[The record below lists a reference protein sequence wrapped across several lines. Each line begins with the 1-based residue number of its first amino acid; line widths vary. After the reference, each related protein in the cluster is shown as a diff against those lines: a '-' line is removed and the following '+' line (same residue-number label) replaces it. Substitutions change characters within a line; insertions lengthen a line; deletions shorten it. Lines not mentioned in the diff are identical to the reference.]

1 MSLRKAVGRE
11 VDVFGDVL
19 TDCRCGKG
27 FCRHSVEVVEV
38 KRNGAT
44 LGVTCKNQPHNH
56 VINSTLP
63 KKEFDG
69 RFVCEQL
76 SSLKSLPDMGI

>member
-44 LGVTCKNQPHNH
+44 LGVTCKNHLNQPHNH

-69 RFVCEQL
+69 RFV
-76 SSLKSLPDMGI
+76 